1 MALRYLVLDGTG
13 PPQPQRTGQHD
24 PPLHNLANNHADD
37 QRLRQ
42 IVTGQTLPDAA
53 LARPLTAIHGNSRS
67 NGTAPGLCSRRSPVA
82 GTAWHSIANKPRM
95 R

>member
-1 MALRYLVLDGTG
+1 VLDGTG

-53 LARPLTAIHGNSRS
+53 L
-67 NGTAPGLCSRRSPVA
+67 
-82 GTAWHSIANKPRM
+82 
-95 R
+95 